1 MSSAGCSA
9 RLCVFGF
16 VWVFGFLFAAV
27 RNVGTGAITF
37 KGGKNQP
44 NPFGVVFNIII

>member
-1 MSSAGCSA
+1 MMSSAGCYA

-16 VWVFGFLFAAV
+16 VWGFLFFV
-27 RNVGTGAITF
+27 CSSEGRGNRGAITF

-44 NPFGVVFNIII
+44 NTFGVFF

>member
-1 MSSAGCSA
+1 MMSSAGCYA

-16 VWVFGFLFAAV
+16 VWVFCFLFAAV
-27 RNVGTGAITF
+27 RDVGIGAITF

-44 NPFGVVFNIII
+44 NTFGVFF